1 MSNRIVKGAAGLAA
15 LVVIGVGAALIGGAS
30 SGDASGT
37 RNASDRF
44 GFGPPGGAPGR
55 GALATGS
62 DAAKAKA
69 AALKKYP
76 GTVEAVI
83 KTPDGSYVVH
93 VLRVRGEVHVL
104 VGRDFTVKGVD
115 QGRMGPPPGAD
126 GHGGPPPGAK
136 GHFGPPPGA
145 NGQGGPPPGAPQ
157 SPQQPGSGKTS

>member
-1 MSNRIVKGAAGLAA
+1 MKERFSMSNRILKGAAGLAA

-37 RNASDRF
+37 RNAADR
-44 GFGPPGGAPGR
+44 FGPPGARPGGPPGR

-83 KTPDGSYVVH
+83 KTPDGAYVVH
-93 VLRVRGEVHVL
+93 VLRPSGEVHVL
-104 VGRDFTVKGVD
+104 VGSDFTVKGVD
-115 QGRMGPPPGAD
+115 EGRMGPPPGAPQ
-126 GHGGPPPGAK
+126 PPQQPGAR
-136 GHFGPPPGA
+136 
-145 NGQGGPPPGAPQ
+145 
-157 SPQQPGSGKTS
+157 PGSGKTT